1 MIHHGGRLSLLRQQ
15 YPQAPE
21 PPIDLSTGISPF
33 PYPVPPVPE
42 TAYTRLPETV
52 HIREL
57 KEAAAAA
64 YGAQDPALVAVAPGT
79 QILISSLPRILPAG
93 RVAIRSPTYGEFAA
107 AWEAAGASVVESD
120 DAGVLEEG
128 EVAILCNP
136 NNPDGRGVDPETL
149 RELQARRAL
158 SGGRMI
164 VDEAFAEFSEAGL
177 SVVPAVPLPGLIVLR
192 SFGKAYGLAGL
203 RLGFLIAEP
212 DIVKRVEDGLGPWP
226 VSGIA
231 IHIAVAALRDEA
243 WREETAERLARAGER
258 LDSLL
263 AAHGL
268 AAVGKT
274 SLFRLVRHRD
284 APAIAAALGRA
295 GILVR
300 DFPERPDWLRFGLPP
315 DEAAWTRLEA
325 ALADG
330 APG

>member
-1 MIHHGGRLSLLRQQ
+1 MIHHGGQLSLLRQR
-15 YPQAPE
+15 YPEAPE
-21 PPIDLSTGISPF
+21 PLIDLSTGINPF
-33 PYPVPPVPE
+33 SYPVRSIPE
-42 TAYTRLPETV
+42 TAYTRLPEAA

-64 YGAQDPALVAVAPGT
+64 YGARDPDLVAVAPGT

-107 AWEAAGASVVESD
+107 VWNAAGASVVESAD
-120 DAGVLEEG
+120 TTVLEEG

-136 NNPDGRGVDPETL
+136 NNPDGRRLDPKIL
-149 RELQARRAL
+149 RELQVRRAL
-158 SGGRMI
+158 SGSRLI

-177 SVVPAVPLPGLIVLR
+177 SVVPAVPQPGLIVLR

-212 DIVKRVEDGLGPWP
+212 DIARGVEAALGPWP

-231 IHIAVAALRDEA
+231 IRVALTALRDEA
-243 WREETAERLARAGER
+243 WREQMAERLARAGER

-263 AAHGL
+263 SAHGL
-268 AAVGKT
+268 AAVGGT
-274 SLFRLVRHRD
+274 SLFRLVGHRD

-315 DEAAWTRLEA
+315 DEAAWARLQA
-325 ALADG
+325 ALAAG
-330 APG
+330 VSG

>member
-1 MIHHGGRLSLLRQQ
+1 MIHHGGQLSLLRQR
-15 YPQAPE
+15 YPEAPE
-21 PPIDLSTGISPF
+21 PLIDLSTGIGPF
-33 PYPVPPVPE
+33 PYPVPAIPE
-42 TAYTRLPETV
+42 TAYTRLPEAV

-64 YGAQDPALVAVAPGT
+64 YGARDPDLVAVAPGT
-79 QILISSLPRILPAG
+79 QILISSLPRILPAE
-93 RVAIRSPTYGEFAA
+93 RVAILSPTYGEFAA
-107 AWEAAGASVVESD
+107 VWAAAGASVIESSD
-120 DAGVLEEG
+120 TEVLEEG

-136 NNPDGRGVDPETL
+136 NNPDGRKLDPGML
-149 RELQARRAL
+149 REVQARRAL
-158 SGGRMI
+158 SRGRLI

-177 SVVPAVPLPGLIVLR
+177 SVVPAIPRPGLIVLR
-192 SFGKAYGLAGL
+192 SFGKAYGLAGM

-231 IHIAVAALRDEA
+231 IQVAVTALRDEA

-258 LDSLL
+258 LDFLL
-263 AAHGL
+263 SAHGL
-268 AAVGKT
+268 AAVGRT
-274 SLFRLVRHRD
+274 SLFRLVSHQD
-284 APAIAAALGRA
+284 APAIAAMLGRA

-300 DFPERPDWLRFGLPP
+300 DFPDRPDWLRFGLPP

-330 APG
+330 APA

>member
-1 MIHHGGRLSLLRQQ
+1 MRSI
-15 YPQAPE
+15 
-21 PPIDLSTGISPF
+21 
-33 PYPVPPVPE
+33 PE
-42 TAYTRLPETV
+42 TAYTRLPEAV

-64 YGAQDPALVAVAPGT
+64 YGARDPDLVAVAPGT

-107 AWEAAGASVVESD
+107 VWNAAGASVVESAD
-120 DAGVLEEG
+120 TTVLEEG

-136 NNPDGRGVDPETL
+136 NNPDGRRLDPKIL
-149 RELQARRAL
+149 RELQVRRAL
-158 SGGRMI
+158 SGSRLI

-177 SVVPAVPLPGLIVLR
+177 SVVPAVPQPGLIVLR

-212 DIVKRVEDGLGPWP
+212 DIARGVEAALGPWP

-231 IHIAVAALRDEA
+231 IRVALTALRDEA
-243 WREETAERLARAGER
+243 WREQMAERLARAGER

-263 AAHGL
+263 SAHGL
-268 AAVGKT
+268 AAVGGT
-274 SLFRLVRHRD
+274 SLFRLVGHRD

-315 DEAAWTRLEA
+315 DEAAWARLQA
-325 ALADG
+325 ALAAG
-330 APG
+330 VSG